1 MKKILSILLLA
12 IALVTFSFGTF
23 GRSALASDESS
34 NGATIFSANCASCH
48 IGGIN
53 VIIAEKNLK
62 MEALQKYLQNFNSD
76 SLEAIIAQVQHGK
89 NAMPAFKDKLTAQQI
104 SDVATYVLQKAQQ
117 GW

>member
-1 MKKILSILLLA
+1 MRKILSILLLA
-12 IALVTFSFGTF
+12 IALVTFTFATF
-23 GRSALASDESS
+23 GRSALASESS

-89 NAMPAFKDKLTAQQI
+89 NAMPAFKDKLTAEQI